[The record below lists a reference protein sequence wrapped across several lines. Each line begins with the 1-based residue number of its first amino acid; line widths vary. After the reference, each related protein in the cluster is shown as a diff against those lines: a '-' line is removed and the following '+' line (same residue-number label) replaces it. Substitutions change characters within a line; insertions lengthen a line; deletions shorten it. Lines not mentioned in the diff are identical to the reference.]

1 MTDDHHDPFDSEI
14 EPAPEAVESRPE
26 IARPT
31 GTGIAWG
38 AILLL
43 LGIALVVIF
52 SVQNTDSVPV
62 RFLWWEGTFSLA
74 IVVLVTVGVIIVL
87 SELIGL
93 SYRRTRRRRI
103 AERHELKKYRSS

>member
-1 MTDDHHDPFDSEI
+1 
-14 EPAPEAVESRPE
+14 
-26 IARPT
+26 
-31 GTGIAWG
+31 
-38 AILLL
+38 
-43 LGIALVVIF
+43 
-52 SVQNTDSVPV
+52 VPV